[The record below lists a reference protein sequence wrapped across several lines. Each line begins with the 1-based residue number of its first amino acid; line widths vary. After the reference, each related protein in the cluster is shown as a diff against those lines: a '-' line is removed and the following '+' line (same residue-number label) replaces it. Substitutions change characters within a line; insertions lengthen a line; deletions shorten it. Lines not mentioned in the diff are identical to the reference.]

1 MTRGSKY
8 LTWFLVQAGLLG
20 AAFGGGY
27 LHRQRT
33 LQPQLQTCEQRRATL
48 EAGAKQSEAT
58 LAAAMRGAEARVARG
73 LIMESEVGLL
83 LGNPAY
89 ASERLLRAQLTAQ
102 RAGLK
107 LDAQFD
113 SLTGRLLGPDSAQA
127 GAELLVLA
135 DKVAQLPL
143 TTPTFDAS
151 KVRPPSKPG
160 EAGKAAPA
168 GEPQKGVI
176 PGVIPG
182 VEGAKGAEGTKGAE
196 GAKGAAGEAG
206 KGPVGEAGKPA
217 ARPTESGATLLGPAA
232 TAALSA
238 APATAAA
245 PASDGARRALE
256 DARRSLLD
264 AKVAVVGGAEPQSV
278 IAKLAQARVMLN
290 EGGRTD
296 LDETLDGAIAAA
308 RLHDDAKLRGALDSS
323 LKLLR

>member
-33 LQPQLQTCEQRRATL
+33 LQPQLTTCEQRRATL
-48 EAGAKQSEAT
+48 EAGARQSEAA

-89 ASERLLRAQLTAQ
+89 ASERLLRAQITAQ

-107 LDAQFD
+107 LDEQFD

-143 TTPTFDAS
+143 TTPSFDVS
-151 KVRPPSKPG
+151 KVRPPAKPG

-168 GEPQKGVI
+168 GEPAKGVI

-182 VEGAKGAEGTKGAE
+182 MDGAKGAE
-196 GAKGAAGEAG
+196 GAKGDATKGAAGDAG

-217 ARPTESGATLLGPAA
+217 ARPAESGAALLAPAA

-245 PASDGARRALE
+245 SDGARRALE
-256 DARRSLLD
+256 DARRALLD

-308 RLHDDAKLRGALDSS
+308 RLHDDAKLRAALDSS